1 MQRISLT
8 ILTYILRAVV
18 PYFIFSWLLLS
29 VILFVQQAGRY
40 SDLLFNT
47 TLPGSLVWQLTIAL
61 IPSVLSFT
69 CPIAVLVGTI
79 IGLSRM
85 QGDSEM
91 VAVRS
96 AGVGNLQ
103 ITIPLIILGLLL
115 SSFAFYINIRG
126 VPIAARIVRQVAL
139 QAALYK
145 LESPIE
151 PGVFN
156 TEINGYTIYVKN
168 GDIEAGSWE
177 NIFIYQ
183 NDLKLKQVR
192 LITSKNGR
200 IDSQDERSEIVL
212 ENASVTTFEDNQNGK
227 IISENVEDLR
237 LVIQTKRGE
246 IIEKLSKATE
256 TPEEMG
262 LQELAAHIKTLEG
275 TEKREAQ
282 VLFQRRIIL
291 SLSPLIFSLLGTA
304 LVLKFNRGGSGFG
317 ILLAFGSLIIYYL
330 ITLISEQLARVG
342 TINVITAGL
351 IPVLSS
357 LFVISW
363 LFISKRLN
371 ITRRFAIWSYFT
383 RKKNPEDV
391 LNSQRKRSF
400 TSFGS
405 GILDFDIILNL
416 SKYYL
421 LTLSFIISIYTVF
434 TAFERWKLAATTDNG
449 TSILISYLLYLIPFI
464 YIQISPS
471 ALMISALTT
480 FTIKSKKNELVTWT
494 AAGRSIYRLLLPC
507 LLFML
512 VIGAVNFALQEFAI
526 TKANRLQDTLLEQLR
541 NRNSAESESGVFWI
555 ASENRIYS
563 FENYKASDNDKS
575 IVNNLT
581 IYEFTDDNSSLSSR
595 TRVSRAVWDEDRI
608 KFLTEGEK
616 SVWNNGNLV
625 NQKVT
630 DYEIDEKYNPLGT
643 NSAKTTHLTIPEIK
657 NKIEVSQSEIE
668 KRNYRIALQ
677 KKYSTIVLPFT
688 LILLTVPFA
697 LSLKRRGSVLT
708 LCYAIA
714 FWLLYMG
721 ITNTFEQFG
730 HSGQLSPALAV
741 WSPLCV
747 FTIIGFYLISKIRT

>member
-1 MQRISLT
+1 MQRFSLT
-8 ILTYILRAVV
+8 ILIYILRAVI

-40 SDLLFNT
+40 SDLLFNI
-47 TLPGSLVWQLTIAL
+47 TLPGNLVWQLTIAL

-103 ITIPLIILGLLL
+103 VTIPLIILGLLL
-115 SSFAFYINIRG
+115 SAFAFFINIRG

-183 NDLKLKQVR
+183 KDKKTKQVR

-200 IDSQDERSEIVL
+200 IDSQNENSEIVL
-212 ENASVTTFEDNQNGK
+212 ENAAVTTFEDDQNGK
-227 IISENVEDLR
+227 IVSENVKDLR

-262 LQELAAHIKTLEG
+262 LQELAAHIKTLTG
-275 TEKREAQ
+275 TDKREAQ

-291 SLSPLIFSLLGTA
+291 SISPLLFSLLGTA
-304 LVLKFNRGGSGFG
+304 LILKFNRGGRGFG

-342 TINVITAGL
+342 TIKVITAGL
-351 IPVLSS
+351 IPVLTSMI
-357 LFVISW
+357 VIIW

-371 ITRRFAIWSYFT
+371 ITRRLSIWSYFSGKKNSEKET
-383 RKKNPEDV
+383 GLRKKIP
-391 LNSQRKRSF
+391 F
-400 TSFGS
+400 TIYRS
-405 GILDFDIILNL
+405 GILDFDIVFNL
-416 SKYYL
+416 LKYYL
-421 LTLSFIISIYTVF
+421 LTLSFLISIYIVF

-449 TSILISYLLYLIPFI
+449 ISILISYLLYLIPFI

-471 ALMISALTT
+471 ALMISALVT
-480 FTIKSKKNELVTWT
+480 FTIKSRQNELVTWM
-494 AAGRSIYRLLLPC
+494 AAGQSIYRLLLPC
-507 LLFML
+507 LLFMFS
-512 VIGAVNFALQEFAI
+512 IGIINFALQEFVI

-541 NRNSAESESGVFWI
+541 NRSTANTESGLFWI
-555 ASENRIYS
+555 ASKNRIYS
-563 FENYKASDNDKS
+563 FENFSASDNDKN

-581 IYEFTDDNSSLSSR
+581 IYEFTVDNSSLESR
-595 TRVSRAVWDEDRI
+595 TKVDQAIWDENRI
-608 KFLTEGEK
+608 KFISKGEK
-616 SVWNNGNLV
+616 TIWINGNLV

-630 DYEIDEKYNPLGT
+630 DDEIDEKYNPLGID
-643 NSAKTTHLTIPEIK
+643 SVKTIHLTISEIE
-657 NKIEVSQSEIE
+657 NKIKVSQSEIE
-668 KRNYRIALQ
+668 KRNYKIAVQ
-677 KKYSTIVLPFT
+677 KKYSTIFLPMI
-688 LILLTVPFA
+688 LILFTVPFA
-697 LSLKRRGSVLT
+697 LSLKRQGSVLT
-708 LCYAIA
+708 LGYAVA
-714 FWLLYMG
+714 LWLLFMG

-730 HSGQLSPALAV
+730 QSGQISPVLAI
-741 WSPLCV
+741 WSPLIV
-747 FTIIGFYLISKIRT
+747 FTVIGFYLVSKIRT